1 MTDRIRVNTGNL
13 GRTREQVSSHIRQ
26 IKEQVA
32 AMYGDISSLGTMW
45 EGEAHSTFDSEFRKD
60 VGRLENL
67 CGDGRYTKTIVCP
80 DGCVLFRLTAKPL
93 GNENFHKGGFWKEP

>member
-1 MTDRIRVNTGNL
+1 MTDRIRINTGNL

-67 CGDGRYTKTIVCP
+67 CGDLDGIVSYEDHAIAEYERCEK
-80 DGCVLFRLTAKPL
+80 DAARLIDAVRV
-93 GNENFHKGGFWKEP
+93 